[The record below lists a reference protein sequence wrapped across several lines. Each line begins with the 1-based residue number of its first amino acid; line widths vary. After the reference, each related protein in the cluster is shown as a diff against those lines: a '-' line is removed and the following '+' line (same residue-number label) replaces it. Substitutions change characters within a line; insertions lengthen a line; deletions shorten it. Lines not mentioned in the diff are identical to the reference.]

1 MALVQDDNNKI
12 IEAEIITPADS
23 TGATATLNL
32 TGLINSHIHQIDDLK
47 TKVGKLKEMLDDI
60 FVNDTTYQ
68 MHDKAVKEASKIR
81 NATKKQILKLP
92 QAADLNNQISSFRSL
107 IKEHQD
113 ELSGYLQD
121 YAKETGTTSF
131 ETDDGTVRQ
140 IVYSARLVKIGT

>member
-1 MALVQDDNNKI
+1 MTLVQDENKI
-12 IEAEIITPADS
+12 IEAEIVSPTHS
-23 TGATATLNL
+23 SGATATLDL

-47 TKVGKLKEMLDDI
+47 AKAGKLKEMLDDI
-60 FVNDTTYQ
+60 FQNDETYQ
-68 MHDKAVKEASKIR
+68 AHDKAVREASKIR

-92 QAADLNNQISSFRSL
+92 QAADLSNQISSLRSL
-107 IKEHQD
+107 IKEHND

-140 IVYSARLVKIGT
+140 IIYVARLVKIGK

>member
-1 MALVQDDNNKI
+1 MTLVQDENNKI
-12 IEAEIITPADS
+12 IEAEVISPVTTS
-23 TGATATLNL
+23 GTTATLDL

-47 TKVGKLKEMLDDI
+47 IKAGKLKEMLDGI
-60 FVNDTTYQ
+60 FTNDATYQ
-68 MHDKAVKEASKIR
+68 EHDKAVKEAAKIR

-92 QAADLNNQISSFRSL
+92 QAADLSNQIASIRSL
-107 IKEHQD
+107 IKEHND

-140 IVYSARLVKIGT
+140 IVYIARLVKIGK